1 MDDRT
6 APATKG
12 DIADIVKVLAGTEER
27 ILAGTEE
34 RTVRLLAET
43 EERILAVTEER
54 TVRLL
59 ADTEE
64 RIVKLVAD
72 TEERTV
78 ELIRDVETKLLS
90 AFYGYAK
97 SNDRRVLE
105 VEGNEAILRSRLATL
120 ETRVTEIEGRLNIR
134 PQ

>member
-1 MDDRT
+1 MDDRN

-12 DIADIVKVLAGTEER
+12 DIADIVKVLANTEER

-34 RTVRLLAET
+34 RM
-43 EERILAVTEER
+43 
-54 TVRLL
+54 VRLL
-59 ADTEE
+59 ADSEE

-78 ELIRDVETKLLS
+78 ELIRDVETKLLN

-105 VEGNEAILRSRLATL
+105 VEGNEAVLRSRLATL
-120 ETRVTEIEGRLNIR
+120 ETRVTEIEGRLNMP
-134 PQ
+134 PQQ